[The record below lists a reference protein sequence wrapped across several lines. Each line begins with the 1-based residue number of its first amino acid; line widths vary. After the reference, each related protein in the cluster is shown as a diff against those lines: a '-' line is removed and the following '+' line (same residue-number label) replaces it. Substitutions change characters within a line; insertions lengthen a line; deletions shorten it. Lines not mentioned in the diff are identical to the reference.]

1 MDGITSAAGL
11 IGGIQSSS
19 SDENKFTIVQADCN
33 ISSKATTK
41 TTRPSLAYIDIE
53 FRKET
58 ETAYFSYLIFQN
70 FYCHQI
76 TIKQFT
82 GKNPND
88 RKDEKNWKTIVKN
101 YTLMENPHFETDA
114 QNWHII
120 GSELVSY

>member
-1 MDGITSAAGL
+1 MDGITSATGL
-11 IGGIQSSS
+11 MPSSQ
-19 SDENKFTIVQADCN
+19 DDLKFTIVQADCN
-33 ISSKATTK
+33 ISSKATNK
-41 TTRPSLAYIDIE
+41 TTRPNLAYIDIE

-82 GKNPND
+82 GKTASD
-88 RKDEKNWKTIVKN
+88 RKDDKNWKSILKN

-114 QNWHII
+114 
-120 GSELVSY
+120 